1 MSLTEVRAR
10 RKIPLETPTDLAP
23 EATKEIAAALT
34 VLLADFFA
42 LYLKTKNFH
51 WHVSGPHFR
60 DHHLLFDE
68 QGEQIFAATGAIA
81 ERVRKIGGTTLR
93 SISQIARLQRVV
105 QGAPDE
111 CLMAGMVLVLTLTI
125 VAALSADAT
134 GASEISTTLT
144 PEALKEIAR
153 VEAEIDRIETQT
165 LERLAA
171 PPDNLAVRQGPLR
184 KPQ

>member
-1 MSLTEVRAR
+1 
-10 RKIPLETPTDLAP
+10 
-23 EATKEIAAALT
+23 
-34 VLLADFFA
+34 
-42 LYLKTKNFH
+42 
-51 WHVSGPHFR
+51 
-60 DHHLLFDE
+60 
-68 QGEQIFAATGAIA
+68 
-81 ERVRKIGGTTLR
+81 
-93 SISQIARLQRVV
+93 
-105 QGAPDE
+105 
-111 CLMAGMVLVLTLTI
+111 MAGMVLVLTLTI